1 MVIAQLTGAYV
12 NAGDFLIQKRSAEL
26 LRYFLPSADI
36 RLFSR
41 KDIEKDF
48 YEIEKC
54 DVIVF
59 SGGPLIRQD
68 LNGTIS
74 LDQSMKFSKPIML
87 LGCGWAGVDGSKEGN
102 YSYCFTKET
111 IDFYTKVTTEGLGI
125 GCRDLYTLR
134 ALNKENLS
142 NVYMTGCPA
151 WFNLSCMDKVHL
163 ASERNKIEKIC
174 VSDPA
179 KSINQSQVLEVLSF
193 LQKRFPLARITFV
206 FHRDVDEG
214 FRATI
219 EDLFPKINVLVITG
233 GAEGFS
239 VYDDCDLHIGYRV
252 HAHIYCLSIRKRTI
266 LIEEDGRGAGVNEA
280 LGLIRLTAYKDNIK
294 RRFRSFLPIYKKYH
308 PVDYRSYHVIDELEV
323 CLNIHQGTN
332 FMYLENAFRLQ
343 SMYFRKMEEFITR
356 IERLDHLV

>member
-12 NAGDFLIQKRSAEL
+12 NAGDFLIQKRSSEL
-26 LRYFLPSADI
+26 LQHFLPSTEI

-48 YEIEKC
+48 FEIEKC
-54 DVIVF
+54 DIIVF
-59 SGGPLIRQD
+59 TGGPLIKQD
-68 LNGTIS
+68 LMGTIS
-74 LDQSMKFSKPIML
+74 LNQSMKFSKPIML
-87 LGCGWAGVDGSKEGN
+87 LGCGWAGEDGSKESN
-102 YSYCFTKET
+102 YSYSFTKET
-111 IDFYTKVTTEGLGI
+111 LDFYTKVTTEGMGI
-125 GCRDLYTLR
+125 GCRDLFTLR
-134 ALNKENLS
+134 ALSKENLS

-151 WFNLSCMDKVHL
+151 WFNLSYVDKVHL
-163 ASERNKIEKIC
+163 ASDSNRIEKIY

-179 KSINQSQVLEVLSF
+179 RSINQSQVIEVLSF

-219 EDLFPKINVLVITG
+219 ENLFPKINVLVITG

-252 HAHIYCLSIRKRTI
+252 HAHIYCLSVRKRTI

-308 PVDYRSYHVIDELEV
+308 PVDYTNHHVIEELEV

-332 FMYLENAFRLQ
+332 FMYFENAYRLQ
-343 SMYFRKMEEFITR
+343 SMYFRRMEEFITR
-356 IERLDHLV
+356 IKCLDHIV